1 MPGVKYRFAATEAFW
16 EAFYALPDPQK
27 QSAREAWLIFKEDPF
42 DPRLRTHKIHRLSA
56 LMRQTVFALVIEGDL
71 RAVFYIEGG
80 SVISFN
86 IGSHA
91 VYRQ

>member
-1 MPGVKYRFAATEAFW
+1 
-16 EAFYALPDPQK
+16 
-27 QSAREAWLIFKEDPF
+27 
-42 DPRLRTHKIHRLSA
+42 
-56 LMRQTVFALVIEGDL
+56 MRQTVFALVIEGDL

-80 SVISFN
+80 AVISFN